1 MENKKIDK
9 KIGHRYRRF
18 LTMLS
23 QVPEIF
29 DNKNARY
36 FLHFFYVYSK
46 ITKENNHKNDKLPE
60 KSIEF

>member
-9 KIGHRYRRF
+9 KIGQK
-18 LTMLS
+18 LS
-23 QVPEIF
+23 PVPEIF
-29 DNKNARY
+29 GNKNARY
-36 FLHFFYVYSK
+36 FLHFFCVYSK